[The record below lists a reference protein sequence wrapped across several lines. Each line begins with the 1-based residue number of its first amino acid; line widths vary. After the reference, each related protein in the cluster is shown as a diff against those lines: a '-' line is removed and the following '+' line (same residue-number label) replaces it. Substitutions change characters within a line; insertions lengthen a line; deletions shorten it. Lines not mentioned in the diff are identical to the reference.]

1 MHSKNLCWLMQ
12 TWILDRPCVLH
23 CCATYYIVTCEWNE
37 HSCLPART
45 LNALCAATRAASG
58 KLCPCRAACRMP
70 QLKALLLDLVVYC
83 APKRTAHSFE
93 NELALI
99 PTGHLREHT
108 YVHAARQCNIIKYQ
122 EEFCVGES
130 RVDHTYSLENP
141 IVNYKKQAGS
151 FQFAF

>member
-1 MHSKNLCWLMQ
+1 MFSTVALLTILLHASETSTRAFLRALLMHSVRQ
-12 TWILDRPCVLH
+12 
-23 CCATYYIVTCEWNE
+23 
-37 HSCLPART
+37 
-45 LNALCAATRAASG
+45 ATRAVSG
-58 KLCPCRAACRMP
+58 KLCPCRRGACPRGACRMP

-151 FQFAF
+151 FQFAFSARSKYSDV

>member
-1 MHSKNLCWLMQ
+1 MFSTVALLTILLHASETSTRAFLRALLMHSVRQ
-12 TWILDRPCVLH
+12 
-23 CCATYYIVTCEWNE
+23 
-37 HSCLPART
+37 
-45 LNALCAATRAASG
+45 ATRAVSG
-58 KLCPCRAACRMP
+58 KLCPCRMP

-108 YVHAARQCNIIKYQ
+108 YVLHAARQCNIIKYQ

-130 RVDHTYSLENP
+130 RVDHTYSLEKP
-141 IVNYKKQAGS
+141 IVTYKKQAGS